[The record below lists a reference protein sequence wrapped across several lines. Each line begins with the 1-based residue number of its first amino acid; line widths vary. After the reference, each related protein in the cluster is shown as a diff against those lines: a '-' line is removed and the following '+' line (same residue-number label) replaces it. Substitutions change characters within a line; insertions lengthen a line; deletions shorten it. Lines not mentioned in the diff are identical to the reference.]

1 MVMTVLLT
9 MTAMYGSL
17 SIFTPQISYTTK
29 MDNWMLA
36 CIIFVLTP
44 LIELVVALS
53 LKSSSPGQPSKVTP
67 KTPTR
72 YFRNKPS
79 PDEKARKLD
88 RFSLVAFVVAF
99 SIFNVVYW
107 VELLGL

>member
-17 SIFTPQISYTTK
+17 AIFTPQISYTTK

-44 LIELVVALS
+44 LIELVAALS
-53 LKSSSPGQPSKVTP
+53 LKHSSSDQPSKVTP
-67 KTPTR
+67 KR
-72 YFRNKPS
+72 NFRNKPS

-107 VELLGL
+107 VELLSL

>member
-17 SIFTPQISYTTK
+17 AIFTPQISYTTK

-53 LKSSSPGQPSKVTP
+53 LKHSSDHPSNSKVTP
-67 KTPTR
+67 
-72 YFRNKPS
+72 NKLS

-99 SIFNVVYW
+99 SIFNVGYW

>member
-1 MVMTVLLT
+1 MVMTVLLA

-17 SIFTPQISYTTK
+17 AIFTPQISYTTK

-53 LKSSSPGQPSKVTP
+53 LKHSSEQQSKVTP
-67 KTPTR
+67 KR
-72 YFRNKPS
+72 NFRNKPS

-107 VELLGL
+107 VELLSL